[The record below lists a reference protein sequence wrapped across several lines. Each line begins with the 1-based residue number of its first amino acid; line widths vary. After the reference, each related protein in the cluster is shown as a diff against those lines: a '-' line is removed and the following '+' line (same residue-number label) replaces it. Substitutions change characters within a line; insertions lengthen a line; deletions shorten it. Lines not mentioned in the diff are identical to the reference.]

1 MAKRP
6 SRKQVII
13 LMNSDNTAKFMK
25 DSLLYIANINR
36 SLRNV
41 KSEVSVDFIWSD
53 QSAIMVVTCKVAS
66 QSDLHII
73 ENYVKNVDYID
84 TSGVEVPQ
92 LLQSKSYLKIMGI
105 PYFLYDNLQEY
116 FSLEDV
122 KNIIKQI

>member
-1 MAKRP
+1 
-6 SRKQVII
+6 
-13 LMNSDNTAKFMK
+13 
-25 DSLLYIANINR
+25 
-36 SLRNV
+36 
-41 KSEVSVDFIWSD
+41 
-53 QSAIMVVTCKVAS
+53 MVVTCKVAS

>member
-1 MAKRP
+1 
-6 SRKQVII
+6 
-13 LMNSDNTAKFMK
+13 
-25 DSLLYIANINR
+25 
-36 SLRNV
+36 
-41 KSEVSVDFIWSD
+41 
-53 QSAIMVVTCKVAS
+53 MVVTCKVAS

-105 PYFLYDNLQEY
+105 PYFFYDNLQEY